1 MSNELVKEKGEED
14 LKLDTN
20 DEDKEKT
27 RPNKRT
33 KLADDDLLTIQLY
46 DEPVYVQRI
55 IQWI

>member
-46 DEPVYVQRI
+46 DEPAYVQRI

>member
-1 MSNELVKEKGEED
+1 MSNELFKEKGEED

-46 DEPVYVQRI
+46 DEPAYVQRI